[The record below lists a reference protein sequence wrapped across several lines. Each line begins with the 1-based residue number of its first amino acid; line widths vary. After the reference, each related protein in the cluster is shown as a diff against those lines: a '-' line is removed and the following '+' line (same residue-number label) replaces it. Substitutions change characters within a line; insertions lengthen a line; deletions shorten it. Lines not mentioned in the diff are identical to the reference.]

1 MYVKNVKISNF
12 RALHSA
18 DIPLHPGL
26 NILIGPNNVGKST
39 ILSAIDLVLNPN
51 IQWWRRDVLS
61 ELDFFR
67 GRTEQPIEIELLIGC
82 GRERCEDKGNRC
94 PRLEII
100 TEDKS
105 ELCRLSERTVSW
117 DNKNKKFLRVDEVEG
132 AEQIE
137 NSIRLKMTATFE
149 KVEGYIETAHLVLN
163 EEGNEWTTL
172 TNPMKEWIGARFLA
186 SNRDPM
192 AECRLQYNSLL
203 SKAIGDIKA
212 WRIRCTKEFRQAL
225 TPIVNELSESRATEI
240 INLIDRTTRD
250 IGRTQ
255 EEKTVL
261 SLGDVRSHDIVRQI
275 ELCRRGSDGG
285 EEERKEWEIPFS
297 RQGRGLQNVASLVL
311 GIQSQSTS
319 LLSGFSI
326 IMLEEPE
333 QNLEP
338 QMQRSSVKSVGAL
351 CGSDAQIIMATH
363 SPYVLSSIIDLKGV
377 QRLAKSRDGEL
388 TCVDLGAIA
397 PNGWDFLQLRKKV
410 PHDMELLEVLF
421 SPLVVIWEGDS
432 EAGLY
437 PTLMRQSADYPSEW
451 LAGVNAGDAGLHRVC
466 SWFKQAGYETVVVL
480 DGDSPGT
487 LSSLSAEGISFLSL
501 PQGKRLEHIIS
512 DALLG
517 MEEGNAAKI
526 LLSAIGFSGEINW
539 HNEFPSIW
547 PALAELFREKGLER
561 EALPTDVA
569 LAEIAGVASKTSNS
583 QFPTDLQRVLVLK
596 KSRRAYEAI
605 ASCLHEEGEI
615 PTICSKVLEALK
627 EIWNGQRALGQ
638 YQFDDSGSV
647 QSYTA

>member
-1 MYVKNVKISNF
+1 MYVKRIKISNF

-18 DIPLHPGL
+18 EIPLHPGL

-39 ILSAIDLVLNPN
+39 ILAAIDLVLSPN

-82 GRERCEDKGNRC
+82 GRERCADEDKKC

-117 DNKNKKFLRVDEVEG
+117 DNKNKKFLRVDEVES
-132 AEQIE
+132 AEELE
-137 NSIRLKMTATFE
+137 NVIRLKMTATFE
-149 KVEGYIETAHLVLN
+149 KAEGYAETAHLVLN
-163 EEGNEWTTL
+163 EDGNEWATL

-192 AECRLQYNSLL
+192 AECRLQYNSFL
-203 SKAIGDIKA
+203 SRAIGDINA
-212 WRIRCTKEFRQAL
+212 WRIRCAKEFRQAL
-225 TPIVNELSESRATEI
+225 TPIVKELSESRATEI

-250 IGRTQ
+250 IGRTH
-255 EEKTVL
+255 EEETVL

-275 ELCRRGSDGG
+275 ELCRRGSDGE

-338 QMQRSSVKSVGAL
+338 QMQRSSVKSVRAL

-388 TCVDLGAIA
+388 TCVDLGAIS

-437 PTLMRQSADYPSEW
+437 PTLMRQLADYPSEW
-451 LAGVNAGDAGLHRVC
+451 LAGVNAGDAGLDRAC
-466 SWFKQAGYETVVVL
+466 SWFKQARYETVVVL

-487 LSSLSAEGISFLSL
+487 LSSLSAEGISFLAL

-539 HNEFPSIW
+539 HNEFPTIW
-547 PALAELFREKGLER
+547 PSLAGLFREKGLKR
-561 EALPTDVA
+561 EALLTDVA
-569 LAEIAGVASKTSNS
+569 LAEIAGAASRTGSS
-583 QFPTDLQRVLVLK
+583 EFPINPQRILVLK
-596 KSRRAYEAI
+596 KSRRAYETI
-605 ASCLHEEGEI
+605 AFCLYQEGKI

-627 EIWNGQRALGQ
+627 EIWDGQRPLSQ
-638 YQFDDSGSV
+638 YQFDGSGNIN
-647 QSYTA
+647 SYAT